1 MNGDTTPVLPMS
13 DASLSR
19 LSALLV
25 RLKAQGLNKA
35 PSVAILQRWAVSK
48 KATRAADDRALRAA
62 LRERCRLVKRGE
74 VVFPCAVEIRA
85 PRTPAAVTVPAPTRP
100 RPWWRL
106 W

>member
-1 MNGDTTPVLPMS
+1 MNGESTPVLPMS

-25 RLKAQGLNKA
+25 RLKAQGLNKE
-35 PSVAILQRWAVSK
+35 PSVAILSK